1 MESST
6 LPPVEGPA
14 SSSGAAPGALFAN
27 RYRLERTLGEGGTG
41 VVWAAVDTETNQRVA
56 LKLLKPEAVSRT
68 DARGRLR
75 REGRIAAALSHPNL
89 VQVHGIVENADGT
102 PAIVMELLEGQSL
115 ADHLHQER
123 KLTLS
128 QTAYV
133 LLPALMALKAL
144 HAKGLIHRDLKP
156 ANIFLHRSKETGTP
170 AVQVKLL
177 DLGLVKALSLGK
189 LALDTATLTVSG
201 MMVGTPHYMAPEQI
215 LGESNVDQRVDVF
228 AAGVVIY
235 ECLTGDRPTEA
246 ENLGQVLKKVLAANF
261 PPLSEVM
268 PECPQE
274 LSDLVKSMLAKEPA
288 DRPDSLDGA
297 IAVLTRYADVSDT
310 LEVPVRVSLSY
321 RARRVARV
329 SAVVVAIA
337 AVGAFGAYEG
347 LKPPPTCTHKLAGM
361 ACFPAGSFTMGNTPQ
376 EMEALEATCTD
387 DIPNCRI
394 IMEREQPARRV
405 KLKEFFIDEREVTN
419 AEFADWL
426 TVNPSQLKVENDD
439 DGTQRFVRDLQGALL
454 VDLWKQGSG
463 LELQGHKQFRARKGM
478 ERVPVVQVT
487 WTAAL
492 AYCKSRGKRLPTE
505 AEWERAARGLTNRK
519 YPWGNEKPRCDGV
532 VFSRGEGGACA
543 ALPAGPQPVD
553 GAPQDVTP
561 EGIRGMG
568 GNVSEWVFD
577 AFTLAYY
584 PPCGTCEDP
593 KVDAPP
599 GSPDGEWRV
608 IRGASFSTQ
617 ILVRSTGRGRW
628 KGQEAATG
636 LGFRCATDSAS
647 GP

>member
-1 MESST
+1 
-6 LPPVEGPA
+6 VEGPA
-14 SSSGAAPGALFAN
+14 SPSGAAPGALFAN

-41 VVWAAVDTETNQRVA
+41 VVWASVDTETNQRVA

-133 LLPALMALKAL
+133 LLPALMALRAL

-156 ANIFLHRSKETGTP
+156 ANIFLHRSKETGAAP
-170 AVQVKLL
+170 VQVKLL

-228 AAGVVIY
+228 AAGVVLY

-268 PECPQE
+268 PECPQD
-274 LSDLVKSMLAKEPA
+274 LSDLVKSMLSKEPA
-288 DRPDSLDGA
+288 DRPENLDGA
-297 IAVLTRYADVSDT
+297 IAILTRYADVSDT
-310 LEVPVRVSLSY
+310 LEVPVHISLSY
-321 RARRVARV
+321 RARRVAQI
-329 SAVVVAIA
+329 SAAVVAVA
-337 AVGAFGAYEG
+337 AVGSFGAYEG
-347 LKPPPTCTHKLAGM
+347 FKPAPTCTHKLAGM
-361 ACFPAGSFTMGNTPQ
+361 VCFPAGSFTMGNTPQ
-376 EMEALEATCTD
+376 EVEALQSTCTD
-387 DIPNCRI
+387 DVPNCRTI
-394 IMEREQPARRV
+394 IEREQPARRV
-405 KLKEFFIDEREVTN
+405 KLSEFFIDEHEVTN

-426 TVNPSQLKVENDD
+426 SVDPGRLTIEDD
-439 DGTQRFVRDLQGALL
+439 EDQPQRYVRDLQGTLF

-463 LELQGHKQFRARKGM
+463 IELQGHKKFLPRKGM
-478 ERVPVVQVT
+478 EHMPVVQVT
-487 WTAAL
+487 WNAAL

-505 AEWERAARGLTNRK
+505 AEWERAARGLTSRK

-532 VFSRGEGGACA
+532 VFSRGDGGTCT
-543 ALPAGPQPVD
+543 ALPLGPQPVD
-553 GAPQDVTP
+553 EAPQDVTP
-561 EGIRGMG
+561 EGVHGMG

-577 AFTLAYY
+577 AFTLPYY
-584 PPCGTCEDP
+584 PQCNPCEDP
-593 KVDAPP
+593 KVDAPA
-599 GSPDGEWRV
+599 GSVDGEWRV
-608 IRGASFSTQ
+608 LRGASFRTQ
-617 ILVRSTGRGRW
+617 ILLRSTGRGRW
-628 KGQEAATG
+628 KEREVGSG
-636 LGFRCATDSAS
+636 LGFRCASAS